1 MHRFLLTLLCVFFC
15 YSEKSFAQHKNSQI
29 EVFYAGVGFISQARD
44 IPQKFK
50 YLCLASAGK
59 STEGCINSDEN
70 KFYKVLR
77 GAKNKHL
84 VFTGEKSN
92 EKNAYIMAV
101 ALDRENL
108 NIQKFNDGFSLI
120 FDLSAQVILVNFS
133 DQKVV
138 GTYPI
143 AVRYADFTNQKPS
156 KAFISETFHQMLYGD
171 KLPVS
176 LLTEFKKRVPELR
189 IFRERLNI
197 RFGLM
202 DVSKQSLEYLQS
214 HNVDLPA
221 FQRWMGESFSKAL
234 SYEQSMPVLPY
245 SSGDAIGK
253 KMPLKVANREAM
265 NLIIPP
271 ADYVVDVKLRGLLK
285 KKLGETGKRIAW
297 SYINGL
303 SVTFKHAT
311 SKRPPYFQGK
321 FQYGRVR
328 EVPKTLAATD
338 DIGEF
343 EESIMSLMHQVSTNL
358 TDSSKV
364 WLKTHMGK
372 KAKVKTVLKDLEG
385 LESKVLSKVR

>member
-1 MHRFLLTLLCVFFC
+1 
-15 YSEKSFAQHKNSQI
+15 
-29 EVFYAGVGFISQARD
+29 
-44 IPQKFK
+44 
-50 YLCLASAGK
+50 
-59 STEGCINSDEN
+59 
-70 KFYKVLR
+70 
-77 GAKNKHL
+77 
-84 VFTGEKSN
+84 
-92 EKNAYIMAV
+92 
-101 ALDRENL
+101 
-108 NIQKFNDGFSLI
+108 
-120 FDLSAQVILVNFS
+120 
-133 DQKVV
+133 
-138 GTYPI
+138 
-143 AVRYADFTNQKPS
+143 
-156 KAFISETFHQMLYGD
+156 
-171 KLPVS
+171 
-176 LLTEFKKRVPELR
+176 
-189 IFRERLNI
+189 
-197 RFGLM
+197 
-202 DVSKQSLEYLQS
+202 
-214 HNVDLPA
+214 
-221 FQRWMGESFSKAL
+221 
-234 SYEQSMPVLPY
+234 
-245 SSGDAIGK
+245 
-253 KMPLKVANREAM
+253 MPLKVANREAM

-343 EESIMSLMHQVSTNL
+343 EESIMSLMHQLSTNL